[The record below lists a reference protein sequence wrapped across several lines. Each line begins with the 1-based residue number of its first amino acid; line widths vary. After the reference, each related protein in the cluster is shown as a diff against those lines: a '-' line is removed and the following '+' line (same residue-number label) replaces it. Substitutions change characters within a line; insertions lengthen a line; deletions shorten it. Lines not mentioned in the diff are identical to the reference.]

1 MGNKKNVKE
10 EEHLNNFSVIDYFE
24 GLFISESRLGEGG
37 KNDEEREK
45 EGLPSADA
53 AKQLMDR

>member
-1 MGNKKNVKE
+1 MKE

-37 KNDEEREK
+37 TNDEERGK